1 MKESDKFDKS
11 SEKLGKL
18 AGKVAIVSGASG
30 GIGRA
35 ITKELSEEGCTVIG
49 FNRVPSNEGIEYIL
63 DITDR
68 KAIEESVED
77 IKTKYGKIDILINNA
92 GITKDNIFYRMSYED
107 WDQVINTNLTGAY
120 NLIKACIREI
130 VKNEGTIINIS
141 SVVGLEGNIGQANY
155 SASKAGLVGL
165 TKSLAKEFG
174 RKNVRVNAIAPGF
187 IETPMTEKL
196 PDEIKKAA
204 VERISMRRFGKP
216 EEVAKLVKFLVTDGT
231 YINGQVIV
239 IDGGMEL

>member
-1 MKESDKFDKS
+1 MSNHNFS
-11 SEKLGKL
+11 GRLSGKI
-18 AGKVAIVSGASG
+18 AIVSGASG
-30 GIGRA
+30 GIGTA
-35 ITKELSEEGCTVIG
+35 ITKELEEEGCTVIG
-49 FNRVPSNEGIEYIL
+49 FNYMPANKGIEYIV
-63 DITDR
+63 DITNR
-68 KAIEESVED
+68 NSIEKAVKDVLE
-77 IKTKYGKIDILINNA
+77 KFGRIDILINNA
-92 GITKDNIFYRMSYED
+92 GITKDNLLYRMVYED
-107 WDQVINTNLTGAY
+107 WDQVINTNLTGAF

-130 VKNEGTIINIS
+130 VKNEGVIINVS

-155 SASKAGLVGL
+155 AASKAGLVGL

-196 PDEIKKAA
+196 PEEVKKTAI
-204 VERISMRRFGKP
+204 ERISMRRFGRP
-216 EEVAKLVKFLVTDGT
+216 EEVAKVVKFLVVDGT

>member
-1 MKESDKFDKS
+1 M
-11 SEKLGKL
+11 GKL
-18 AGKVAIVSGASG
+18 DGKVAIVTGASG

-35 ITKELSEEGCTVIG
+35 IAKELSNEGAVVIG
-49 FNRVPSNEGIEYIL
+49 FNYAPTGANNEYVV

-68 KAIEESVED
+68 KSVENAVHD
-77 IKTKYGKIDILINNA
+77 VIQKFGRIDILINNA
-92 GITKDNIFYRMSYED
+92 GITKDNLTYRMSYED
-107 WDQVINTNLTGAY
+107 WDSVINTNLTGAF
-120 NLIKACIREI
+120 NMVKSCIRDI
-130 VKNEGTIINIS
+130 VKNQGVIINVS

-155 SASKAGLVGL
+155 SASKAGLIGL

-196 PDEIKKAA
+196 PEEIKRAA
-204 VERISMRRFGKP
+204 IEKISMRRFGKP
-216 EEVAKLVKFLVTDGT
+216 EEVAKVVRFLVAEAT
-231 YINGQVIV
+231 YINGQIIV

>member
-1 MKESDKFDKS
+1 MGRLK
-11 SEKLGKL
+11 
-18 AGKVAIVSGASG
+18 GKVAIVTGASG

-35 ITKELSEEGCTVIG
+35 ITREFLEEECVVIG
-49 FNRVPSNEGIEYIL
+49 FNYVSSAESTHEGLYYEYVV

-68 KAIEESVED
+68 VAVEGAVKD
-77 IKTKYGKIDILINNA
+77 VINKFGRVDILINNA
-92 GITKDNIFYRMSYED
+92 GITKDNLIYRMSYEE
-107 WDQVINTNLTGAY
+107 WDSVINTNLTGAF
-120 NLIKACIREI
+120 NMIKATIREI
-130 VKNEGTIINIS
+130 VKNEGVIINIS

-155 SASKAGLVGL
+155 AASKAGLIGL

-174 RKNVRVNAIAPGF
+174 RKNVRANAIAPGF

-196 PDEIKKAA
+196 PEDIKKAA
-204 VERISMRRFGKP
+204 LEKISMKRFGKP
-216 EEVAKLVKFLVTDGT
+216 EEVAKLVKFLVLDGT